1 MRSERVCSLSRH
13 LMVLHQNTLMTAGV
27 QWLERTLDDRF
38 VFFRDNRVLC
48 ENFLNLINHK
58 RIAQIVGSLSQRHS

>member
-1 MRSERVCSLSRH
+1 MRSERICSLSRH

-38 VFFRDNRVLC
+38 VFLFAITEFAC
-48 ENFLNLINHK
+48 GEIF
-58 RIAQIVGSLSQRHS
+58 